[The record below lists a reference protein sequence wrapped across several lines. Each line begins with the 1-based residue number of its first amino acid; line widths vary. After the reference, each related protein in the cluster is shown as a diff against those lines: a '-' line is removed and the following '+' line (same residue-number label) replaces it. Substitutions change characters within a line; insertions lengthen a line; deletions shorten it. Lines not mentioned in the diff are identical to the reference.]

1 MTTHTAKAGTF
12 SRRML
17 AVAATAAITLSLA
30 LTIGVAMAND
40 LHQADQTPIA
50 WNDPGFQGT
59 ADECANANLDPGQVL
74 WHFIH
79 TKTGSGDLPS
89 TLDATFDVAGAVQA
103 DGYVNGN
110 SVVMYNIIT
119 GEDSLLSASDSI
131 QNDGFLNLSHI
142 CSGGTEQSVAESVS
156 ESVPESVSES
166 IPESVSESVAAS
178 ASGEQSVEAGTGT
191 PAASIPNGALPSGGS
206 SPLPMIAFSLILLT
220 SLGSLAFANVKAVRK
235 S

>member
-1 MTTHTAKAGTF
+1 
-12 SRRML
+12 ML
-17 AVAATAAITLSLA
+17 AVAATAAITMSLA
-30 LTIGVAMAND
+30 LTLGVAMAND
-40 LHQADQTPIA
+40 LHQADKLPIS
-50 WNDPGFQGT
+50 WNDPAFQGSG
-59 ADECANANLDPGQVL
+59 AGCDALEPGQVL

-79 TKTGSGDLPS
+79 TGTGGSDLPA
-89 TLDATFDVAGAVQA
+89 TLTAEFQDAGIVTV

-110 SVVMYNIIT
+110 SVVMYTIIT

>member
-1 MTTHTAKAGTF
+1 
-12 SRRML
+12 ML

-40 LHQADQTPIA
+40 LHQADKTPIA
-50 WNDPGFQGT
+50 WNDPAFQGT
-59 ADECANANLDPGQVL
+59 ADDCANANLDPGQVL

-79 TKTGSGDLPS
+79 TGTGGSDLPA
-89 TLDATFDVAGAVQA
+89 TLTAEFQDAGIVTV

-110 SVVMYNIIT
+110 SVVMYTIIT

-131 QNDGFLNLSHI
+131 QNDGLLNLSHI

-156 ESVPESVSES
+156 ESVSESV
-166 IPESVSESVAAS
+166 PEAVNESVAAS

>member
-40 LHQADQTPIA
+40 LHQADKLPIS
-50 WNDPGFQGT
+50 WNDPAFQGSG
-59 ADECANANLDPGQVL
+59 AGCDALEPGQVL

-79 TKTGSGDLPS
+79 TGTGGSDLPA
-89 TLDATFDVAGAVQA
+89 TLTAEFQDAGIVTV

-110 SVVMYNIIT
+110 SVVMYTIIT

-131 QNDGFLNLSHI
+131 QNDGLLNLSHI

-156 ESVPESVSES
+156 ESV
-166 IPESVSESVAAS
+166 PESVSESVAAS